1 MELTENIIQT
11 VKGSGSGQ
19 QTKAESRGEAY
30 QLWEGKE
37 VFLVR

>member
-19 QTKAESRGEAY
+19 QTKAESREAY